1 MNQNTQRT
9 FAIGD
14 IHGGYRALVKAL
26 DLAKFDYDN
35 DKLIAL
41 GDVCD
46 GWSET
51 PEAIEELL
59 KIKNLVYIKGNHDVW
74 AYKGLTNASG
84 FMGFSG
90 EGRSWLHHGGQATSD
105 AYDRRA
111 DLKEKHLEFLKN
123 AKPFYLDEKNRLFVH
138 AGIRPGIPVSDTP
151 EDVLVWDRNFWYSM
165 YAGKNVG
172 KEYLEVYIGHTPTLN
187 FPDNKGSHYKPLNRM
202 NTWNLDTGAAF
213 TGSLSIMNIDTKEFW
228 QTERVR
234 ELYPDEK
241 GRNHSSFNAD
251 NK

>member
-172 KEYLEVYIGHTPTLN
+172 KEYLEVYIGHTPRT
-187 FPDNKGSHYKPLNRM
+187 DMY
-202 NTWNLDTGAAF
+202 
-213 TGSLSIMNIDTKEFW
+213 KEFLEIDNYGNLIANEDCE
-228 QTERVR
+228 TKIKGVYAAGDVR
-234 ELYPDEK
+234 AKKFRQLTTATSDGTIAALMAEEYIKNL
-241 GRNHSSFNAD
+241 N
-251 NK
+251 

>member
-1 MNQNTQRT
+1 MDNNTQRT

-14 IHGGYRALVKAL
+14 IHGGCRALIKAL
-26 DLAKFDYDN
+26 ELAHFDYDN

-138 AGIRPGIPVSDTP
+138 AGIRPGVPVKDTP

-165 YAGKNVG
+165 YAGKNSG
-172 KEYLEVYIGHTPTLN
+172 KEYTEVYIGHTPTLN

-213 TGSLSIMNIDTKEFW
+213 YGSLTIMNIDTKEFW

-241 GRNHSSFNAD
+241 GRNPNSFNTD

>member
-1 MNQNTQRT
+1 MEQNTQRT

-26 DLAKFDYDN
+26 QLAKFDYDN

-59 KIKNLVYIKGNHDVW
+59 KIKNLVYIKGNHDSW
-74 AYKGLTNASG
+74 AYKGLTKESG
-84 FMGFSG
+84 FMHFNG
-90 EGRSWLHHGGQATSD
+90 EGQSWLHHGGQATQD
-105 AYDRRA
+105 AYVRRA

-123 AKPFYLDEKNRLFVH
+123 ALPFYLDEKNRLFVH
-138 AGIRPGIPVSDTP
+138 AGIRPGTPVQNTP
-151 EDVLVWDRNFWYSM
+151 ESVLIWDRNFWYSM

-172 KEYLEVYIGHTPTLN
+172 KDYTEVYIGHTPTLN
-187 FPDNKGSHYKPLNRM
+187 FPDNKGNQYKPMNRQ

-213 TGSLSIMNIDTKEFW
+213 YGSLTIMNIDTKEYW

-234 ELYPDEK
+234 ELYVFEK
-241 GRNHSSFNAD
+241 GRNDKAFVND
-251 NK
+251 QK